1 MADNLKKYHSSE
13 WRSAGG
19 GLSQYGG
26 TGYSF
31 SGSYGTTLYIYPYNS
46 SSYNKYITIICE
58 CLPNTT
64 YEITVTG
71 DYHNNSTWL
80 VKTMTAIT
88 NGSTLYDVTG
98 LTKTYDSNTGLTT
111 YHFTTGANANY
122 VGLGN
127 KNAVSNASANY
138 PAGPRMIY
146 KINPPGWQDMY
157 AKKWRTEA
165 YNLINGEEYKQGYSI
180 TGSTL
185 QIYTSSQSSY
195 SYYGST
201 VVQYDST
208 QLVTDIA
215 IVVDGDQTAN
225 FLNTTTSKFFVKAT
239 TALTSGTTVSKRTIS
254 DISYDS
260 TTNKTTFH
268 VFVPSNYY
276 YILIGNRQGGAAYA
290 TDVSNLNAKFYYY
303 ASPEWVNK
311 ATNGPHKRT
320 SGAWD

>member
-1 MADNLKKYHSSE
+1 MAHIKKYHSSE
-13 WRSAGG
+13 WRSYGI
-19 GLSQYGG
+19 GLGQYGG
-26 TGYSF
+26 TGWSF
-31 SGSYGTTLYIYPYNS
+31 AGSYGTTLYIFPYTS
-46 SSYNKYITIICE
+46 SSYNQYQTLISE

-80 VKTMTAIT
+80 VKTMTAT
-88 NGSTLYDVTG
+88 TSGSTLYDVTR

-111 YHFTTGANANY
+111 YRFTTGANANY

-127 KNAVSNASANY
+127 KNSVSSAATNY
-138 PAGPRMIY
+138 PAAPRTLY

-157 AKKWRTEA
+157 AKKWRAEA

-185 QIYTSSQSSY
+185 QIYTSSQTAYSS
-195 SYYGST
+195 YGST
-201 VVQYDST
+201 VVQYDPT

-225 FLNTTTSKFFVKAT
+225 FLNTTTSKFFVKTT
-239 TALTSGTTVSKRTIS
+239 TALTSGTAVSKRTIS

-268 VFVPSNYY
+268 VSVPTNHY
-276 YILIGNRQGGAAYA
+276 YILIGNRSGSAAYA

-303 ASPEWVNK
+303 ASPAWLHK